1 MPERKRLVAG
11 TRWCAHF
18 VAVVV
23 APVQRRTRNEKMAP
37 ENRGHKVGQECLKVN
52 AAGGRSTAAALE
64 SSRLGKQPW
73 KAAAW
78 ESEAEIGKV
87 AVAYRDAGVRHQ
99 QAIDGDHHPIE
110 QAGGRCDG
118 KGCSLGHFWYSSDG
132 NWLPRCSLE
141 SNLGMPDASNNPFV
155 CMAAYSSLQRS
166 ILFLRVVPSEASKKG
181 RRKPAALEGIEI
193 IAYSAAALRGGS
205 SAPES
210 WISAT

>member
-1 MPERKRLVAG
+1 
-11 TRWCAHF
+11 
-18 VAVVV
+18 
-23 APVQRRTRNEKMAP
+23 MAP
-37 ENRGHKVGQECLKVN
+37 ENRGHKLGQECLKVN
-52 AAGGRSTAAALE
+52 AAGGRSAAAALE

-73 KAAAW
+73 KAALESSLGKQPPW

-210 WISAT
+210 WISATW

>member
-52 AAGGRSTAAALE
+52 AAGGRSAAAALE
-64 SSRLGKQPW
+64 SSRLGKQPP
-73 KAAAW
+73 W

>member
-1 MPERKRLVAG
+1 
-11 TRWCAHF
+11 
-18 VAVVV
+18 
-23 APVQRRTRNEKMAP
+23 MAP

-52 AAGGRSTAAALE
+52 AAGGRSAAAALE
-64 SSRLGKQPW
+64 SSRLGKQPP
-73 KAAAW
+73 W

-210 WISAT
+210 WISATW

>member
-52 AAGGRSTAAALE
+52 AAGGRSAAAALE
-64 SSRLGKQPW
+64 SSRLGKQPP
-73 KAAAW
+73 W

-99 QAIDGDHHPIE
+99 EAIDGDHHPIE

-118 KGCSLGHFWYSSDG
+118 KECSLGHFWYSSDG

-181 RRKPAALEGIEI
+181 RRKPAALESVGMV
-193 IAYSAAALRGGS
+193 AYSAAALRGGS